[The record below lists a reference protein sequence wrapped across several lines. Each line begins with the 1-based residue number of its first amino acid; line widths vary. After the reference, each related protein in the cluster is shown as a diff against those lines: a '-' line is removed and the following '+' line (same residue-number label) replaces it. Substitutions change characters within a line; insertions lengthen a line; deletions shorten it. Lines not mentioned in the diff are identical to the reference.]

1 MNSSYG
7 EIVDMSKE
15 EKRRHTSTVLSEWP
29 SAREQLKLEKMYNPE
44 LGVDLEQKF
53 ITNQQF
59 HALKVYE
66 KIGAESGYCLEKFLE
81 WDGTLDEF
89 SMETSTH
96 FPSFESNNLD
106 VIEKELRRTAHT
118 HFLSKKHRYLI
129 TLLEQTITSDIS
141 GIQDVQSYSP
151 EDNIKFFRKDFGMGW
166 IVG

>member
-1 MNSSYG
+1 MDLS
-7 EIVDMSKE
+7 DE
-15 EKRRHTSTVLSEWP
+15 EKRRHTFSVLSEWP

-53 ITNQQF
+53 IANQQF

-106 VIEKELRRTAHT
+106 VIEKELR
-118 HFLSKKHRYLI
+118 
-129 TLLEQTITSDIS
+129 
-141 GIQDVQSYSP
+141 
-151 EDNIKFFRKDFGMGW
+151 
-166 IVG
+166 

>member
-1 MNSSYG
+1 MDLS
-7 EIVDMSKE
+7 IK
-15 EKRRHTSTVLSEWP
+15 EKRLHTFTVLCEWP

-96 FPSFESNNLD
+96 FPCFESNNLD
-106 VIEKELRRTAHT
+106 VIGKDLHRTA
-118 HFLSKKHRYLI
+118 L
-129 TLLEQTITSDIS
+129 TI
-141 GIQDVQSYSP
+141 GKLCEWPFVM
-151 EDNIKFFRKDFGMGW
+151 ER
-166 IVG
+166 

>member
-7 EIVDMSKE
+7 DIVDLSKK

-44 LGVDLEQKF
+44 LGLDLEQKL
-53 ITNQQF
+53 IANQQF

-96 FPSFESNNLD
+96 FPNFSSN
-106 VIEKELRRTAHT
+106 KR
-118 HFLSKKHRYLI
+118 
-129 TLLEQTITSDIS
+129 
-141 GIQDVQSYSP
+141 
-151 EDNIKFFRKDFGMGW
+151 
-166 IVG
+166 